1 MSTGTLDE
9 IEIDYPESDGK
20 PMADNTIQWNWMVRI
35 VCELQEQFKNQQVFV
50 AGDLFW
56 YPVEGKPR
64 IVVAPDGLVA
74 FGRPPGDR
82 GSYKQWEEGGIAPQV
97 VFEVL
102 SPNNDDEEM
111 EAKLLFYQTYGVE
124 EYYFIDPYEPTAI
137 GYLRRNGLLEPVAEL
152 TGHVSPRLGVRF
164 ELLPDEVRMFSPTGR
179 EFLDPKDRADVFAEE
194 QRRQKAASDEELRQT
209 EEAYEEKLRK
219 AKRVAKEEL
228 RQAQEAAERELRQ
241 AKAVAEDER
250 RRAVRAESAA
260 AAAKQRSETLR
271 ARLKERG
278 IDPDSLGI

>member
-9 IEIDYPESDGK
+9 VDVDYPESDGK
-20 PMADNTIQWNWMVRI
+20 PMADNTLQWEWMVRI
-35 VCELQEQFKNQQVFV
+35 VGELKEQFKGQQVFV

-111 EAKLLFYQTYGVE
+111 EAKLLFYQTHGVE

-164 ELLPDEVRMFSPTGR
+164 ELLPDEVRMFTSSGR
-179 EFLDPKDRADVFAEE
+179 EFQDREDRMEDFAEE
-194 QRRQKAASDEELRQT
+194 QRRQKAAAAEELRQT
-209 EEAYEEKLRK
+209 KLE
-219 AKRVAKEEL
+219 AKEEL

-241 AKAVAEDER
+241 AKSVAEVAR
-250 RRAVRAESAA
+250 RRA
-260 AAAKQRSETLR
+260 ETLSAKLR
-271 ARLKERG
+271 EHG
-278 IDPDSLGI
+278 IDPDALGN